1 MREMLREFSEQSQ
14 YFGFVISVA
23 AYLFGCWLRD
33 KTRLAILNPLLI
45 SAVLVIAYLLGVGM
59 DYDTYKDRK
68 SVV

>member
-45 SAVLVIAYLLGVGM
+45 SAVLVIAYLL
-59 DYDTYKDRK
+59 
-68 SVV
+68 